1 MNLIESLLTG
11 LDEARRHWGQ
21 TLLSLLGLV
30 LGTGS
35 IVTVLALFGGQ
46 TALTEQFLNEVGGR
60 GTIIV
65 SDREG
70 SAHPSARELASK
82 RLTFHDAQFLRDRAT
97 TLMAV
102 SPGWSRRLD
111 YRAGTT
117 NFNGEVIGT
126 VPDYMV
132 INDIKPLVGRYLS
145 DLDVQ
150 HQSRVVVLGWK
161 YADSLFGTAT
171 AALGNVVSIG
181 DKSYRV
187 VGVLEREEF
196 YFASWEDNALEYR
209 NERAYIPIST
219 AIAQYSSTDNL
230 SFLTLKARPG
240 IAGGGGGGGGGGAAQ
255 TQVRSLLFA
264 RHGVEDFDIRASGQG
279 AGAEAG
285 SFLLLFNFIF
295 LVVGVVSLV
304 TGGIVIAN
312 ILLASVVER
321 VREFGTRM
329 ALGATAG
336 GIFAHVLAEVLVVT
350 IIGGASGLGLGAAL
364 TGIVAHFMQM
374 PAVVSPFIAAV
385 SIGTALSVGLIAG
398 LFPALR
404 AARLAPVEALR
415 YA

>member
-21 TLLSLLGLV
+21 TLLSLLGLI

-46 TALTEQFLNEVGGR
+46 TALTEQFLSEVGGR

-65 SDREG
+65 SDREA
-70 SAHPSARELASK
+70 SAHPNARELASK

-102 SPGWSRRLD
+102 SPGWSQQLD
-111 YRAGTT
+111 YRAGNT
-117 NFNGEVIGT
+117 NFRGEVIGT

-161 YADSLFGTAT
+161 YADSLYGTAT

-230 SFLTLKARPG
+230 SFLTLKARSG
-240 IAGGGGGGGGGGAAQ
+240 IGGGAAQ

-279 AGAEAG
+279 AGQDAG

-350 IIGGASGLGLGAAL
+350 IIGGLLGLGLGTAL
-364 TGIVAHFMQM
+364 TGVVAHFMQM
-374 PAVVSPFIAAV
+374 PAVVSPFIATV
-385 SIGTALSVGLIAG
+385 SLSTALGVGLVAG

>member
-1 MNLIESLLTG
+1 MNFVESLLTG

-21 TLLSLLGLV
+21 TLLSLLGLI

-65 SDREG
+65 SDRER
-70 SAHPSARELASK
+70 SAHPDARELASK
-82 RLTFHDAQFLRDRAT
+82 RLTFHDAQYLRNRAT
-97 TLMAV
+97 SLSAV
-102 SPGWSRRLD
+102 SPGWARELD
-111 YRAGTT
+111 YRAGNVSFT
-117 NFNGEVIGT
+117 GQVLGT

-132 INDIKPLVGRYLS
+132 INDIKPLAGRYLS

-150 HQSRVVVLGWK
+150 HQARVVVLGWK
-161 YADSLFGTAT
+161 YADSLFGAAT
-171 AALGNVVSIG
+171 SALGKVVAIG
-181 DKSYRV
+181 AKSYRV
-187 VGVLEREEF
+187 VGVMEREEF
-196 YFASWEDNALEYR
+196 YFAAWEDNALEYR

-219 AIAQYSSTDNL
+219 AISQYSASDNL
-230 SFLTLKARPG
+230 DFLTLKARP
-240 IAGGGGGGGGGGAAQ
+240 AVGGAAAQ
-255 TQVRSLLFA
+255 AQVRSLLFA

-279 AGAEAG
+279 AGGESG
-285 SFLLLFNFIF
+285 QFLLLFNFIF
-295 LVVGVVSLV
+295 LVVGVVSLI

-336 GIFAHVLAEVLVVT
+336 GIFLHVLAEVLVVT
-350 IIGGASGLGLGAAL
+350 VIGGLLGLGLGTAL
-364 TGIVAHFMQM
+364 TGVVAYFMQM
-374 PAVVSPFIAAV
+374 PAVVSPFIATIAL
-385 SIGTALSVGLIAG
+385 GTALAVGLIAG

-404 AARLAPVEALR
+404 AARLSPVEALR

>member
-1 MNLIESLLTG
+1 MNFVESLLTG

-21 TLLSLLGLV
+21 TLLSLLGLI
-30 LGTGS
+30 LGTAS

-46 TALTEQFLNEVGGR
+46 TALTEQFLSEVGGR

-65 SDREG
+65 SDRER
-70 SAHPSARELASK
+70 SAHPKARELASK
-82 RLTFHDAQFLRDRAT
+82 RLTFKDAQFLRDRAS
-97 TLMAV
+97 TLVAV
-102 SPGWSRRLD
+102 SPGWGRQLD
-111 YRAGTT
+111 YRAGNTSFT
-117 NFNGEVIGT
+117 GQVIGT

-145 DLDVQ
+145 DLDVRQ
-150 HQSRVVVLGWK
+150 QSRVTVLGWK
-161 YADSLFGTAT
+161 YADSLFGAAP
-171 AALGNVVSIG
+171 AALGKVVSIG

-219 AIAQYSSTDNL
+219 AITQYSASDHL
-230 SFLTLKARPG
+230 DFLTLKARPAVG
-240 IAGGGGGGGGGGAAQ
+240 SSAAQ
-255 TQVRSLLFA
+255 AQVRSLLFA

-279 AGAEAG
+279 AGQEAG

-336 GIFAHVLAEVLVVT
+336 GIFLHVLAEVLVVT
-350 IIGGASGLGLGAAL
+350 IIGGLSGLGLGAAL

-374 PAVVSPFIAAV
+374 PAVVSPFIATV

-404 AARLAPVEALR
+404 ASRLSPVEALR

>member
-21 TLLSLLGLV
+21 TLLSLLGLI

-102 SPGWSRRLD
+102 SPGWNEQLD
-111 YRAGTT
+111 YRAGNTS
-117 NFNGEVIGT
+117 FRGVVIGT
-126 VPDYMV
+126 VPDYLV

-150 HQSRVVVLGWK
+150 HQSRVAVLGWK
-161 YADSLFGTAT
+161 YADSLFGAAP
-171 AALGNVVSIG
+171 AALGKVVSIG

-219 AIAQYSSTDNL
+219 AISQYSATDNL
-230 SFLTLKARPG
+230 NFLTLKARPG
-240 IAGGGGGGGGGGAAQ
+240 VHATAAQ
-255 TQVRSLLFA
+255 EQVRSLLFA

-279 AGAEAG
+279 AGQEAG

-350 IIGGASGLGLGAAL
+350 VIGGALGLGLGAGL
-364 TGIVAHFMQM
+364 TGVVAHFMQM
-374 PAVVSPFIAAV
+374 PAVVSPFIATV
-385 SIGTALSVGLIAG
+385 SLSTALGVGLIAG

>member
-1 MNLIESLLTG
+1 
-11 LDEARRHWGQ
+11 
-21 TLLSLLGLV
+21 
-30 LGTGS
+30 
-35 IVTVLALFGGQ
+35 
-46 TALTEQFLNEVGGR
+46 
-60 GTIIV
+60 
-65 SDREG
+65 
-70 SAHPSARELASK
+70 
-82 RLTFHDAQFLRDRAT
+82 
-97 TLMAV
+97 
-102 SPGWSRRLD
+102 
-111 YRAGTT
+111 
-117 NFNGEVIGT
+117 
-126 VPDYMV
+126 MV

-145 DLDVQ
+145 DLDVRQ
-150 HQSRVVVLGWK
+150 QSRVAVLGWK
-161 YADSLFGTAT
+161 YADSLFGAAT
-171 AALGNVVSIG
+171 VALGKVVSIG

-219 AIAQYSSTDNL
+219 AISQYSATGNL
-230 SFLTLKARPG
+230 DFLTLKAK
-240 IAGGGGGGGGGGAAQ
+240 ASFGGAAAQ
-255 TQVRSLLFA
+255 AQVRSLLFA

-279 AGAEAG
+279 AGQEAG

-336 GIFAHVLAEVLVVT
+336 GIFVHVLAEVLVVT
-350 IIGGASGLGLGAAL
+350 IIGGLLGLGLGTAL
-364 TGIVAHFMQM
+364 TGVVAHFMQM
-374 PAVVSPFIAAV
+374 PAVVSPFIATVAL
-385 SIGTALSVGLIAG
+385 GTAVSVGLIAG

>member
-1 MNLIESLLTG
+1 VNFVESLLTG

-21 TLLSLLGLV
+21 TLLSLLGLI
-30 LGTGS
+30 LGTAS
-35 IVTVLALFGGQ
+35 VVTVLALFGGQ

-65 SDREG
+65 SDRER
-70 SAHPSARELASK
+70 SAHPRARELASK
-82 RLTFHDAQFLRDRAT
+82 RLTFRDAQYLRDRASA
-97 TLMAV
+97 LVAV
-102 SPGWSRRLD
+102 SPGWARRLP
-111 YRAGTT
+111 YRAGNT
-117 NFNGEVIGT
+117 NFDGQVIGT
-126 VPDYMV
+126 VPAYMV

-145 DLDVQ
+145 DLDVL
-150 HQSRVVVLGWK
+150 HQARVAVLGWK
-161 YADSLFGTAT
+161 YADSLFGGASL
-171 AALGNVVSIG
+171 ALGKSVSIG
-181 DKSYRV
+181 EKSYRV

-196 YFASWEDNALEYR
+196 YFAAWEDNALEYR

-219 AIAQYSSTDNL
+219 AITQYSASDNL
-230 SFLTLKARPG
+230 DFLTLKARP
-240 IAGGGGGGGGGGAAQ
+240 AKGGAAAQ
-255 TQVRSLLFA
+255 AQVRSLLFA

-279 AGAEAG
+279 AGQEAG
-285 SFLLLFNFIF
+285 QFLLLFNFIF

-336 GIFAHVLAEVLVVT
+336 GVFAHVLAEVLVVT
-350 IIGGASGLGLGAAL
+350 IIGGLLGLGLGAAL
-364 TGIVAHFMQM
+364 TGVVAYFMQM
-374 PAVVSPFIAAV
+374 PAVVSPFIATV
-385 SIGTALSVGLIAG
+385 SIVTALSVGLVAG

-404 AARLAPVEALR
+404 ASRLSPVEALR

>member
-1 MNLIESLLTG
+1 MNLVESLLTG

-21 TLLSLLGLV
+21 TLLSLLGLI

-46 TALTEQFLNEVGGR
+46 TALTEQFLSEVGGR

-65 SDREG
+65 SDRER
-70 SAHPSARELASK
+70 SAHPNARELASK
-82 RLTFHDAQFLRDRAT
+82 RLTFKDAQYLRDRAT
-97 TLMAV
+97 ALAAV
-102 SPGWSRRLD
+102 SPGWANQLV
-111 YRAGTT
+111 YRAGNTS
-117 NFNGEVIGT
+117 FDGQVIGT

-145 DLDVQ
+145 DLDVR
-150 HQSRVVVLGWK
+150 HQARVTVLGWK
-161 YADSLFGTAT
+161 YADSLFGGPQ
-171 AALGNVVSIG
+171 AALGKVVSIG
-181 DKSYRV
+181 GKSYRV

-196 YFASWEDNALEYR
+196 YFAAWEDNALEYR

-219 AIAQYSSTDNL
+219 AIAQYSASDNL
-230 SFLTLKARPG
+230 SFLTLKARPAMDG
-240 IAGGGGGGGGGGAAQ
+240 SAQ
-255 TQVRSLLFA
+255 AQVRSLLFA

-279 AGAEAG
+279 AGQEAG
-285 SFLLLFNFIF
+285 QFLLLFNFIF

-350 IIGGASGLGLGAAL
+350 VIGGLLGLGLGTAL
-364 TGIVAHFMQM
+364 TGVVAHFMQM
-374 PAVVSPFIAAV
+374 PAVVSPFIATV
-385 SIGTALSVGLIAG
+385 SLATALSVGLIAG
-398 LFPALR
+398 LFPAVR
-404 AARLAPVEALR
+404 ASRLAPVEALR

>member
-1 MNLIESLLTG
+1 MNLLESLLTG

-21 TLLSLLGLV
+21 TVLSLLGLV

-46 TALTEQFLNEVGGR
+46 TAITEQFLSEVGGR

-65 SDREG
+65 SDREQ
-70 SAHPSARELASK
+70 SARPRARELASK
-82 RLTFHDAQFLRDRAT
+82 RLTFRDAQYLRDRAT
-97 TLMAV
+97 TLAAV
-102 SPGWSRRLD
+102 SPGWAENLP
-111 YRAGTT
+111 YRAGNTS
-117 NFNGEVIGT
+117 FEGQVIGT

-145 DLDVQ
+145 DLDVR
-150 HQSRVVVLGWK
+150 HQARVAVLGWK
-161 YADSLFGTAT
+161 YADSLFGAAT
-171 AALGNVVSIG
+171 MALNRIVSIG
-181 DKSYRV
+181 GKSYTV

-196 YFASWEDNALEYR
+196 YFAAWEDNALEYR

-219 AIAQYSSTDNL
+219 AIVQHSATDNL
-230 SFLTLKARPG
+230 DFLTLKAKP
-240 IAGGGGGGGGGGAAQ
+240 AAGGAAAQ
-255 TQVRSLLFA
+255 AQVRSLLYS
-264 RHGVEDFDIRASGQG
+264 RHGVEDFDIRGSGQG
-279 AGAEAG
+279 AGQDSG
-285 SFLLLFNFIF
+285 QFLLLFNFIF
-295 LVVGVVSLV
+295 LVVGVVSLI

-336 GIFAHVLAEVLVVT
+336 AIFAHVLAEVLVVT
-350 IIGGASGLGLGAAL
+350 VMGGLLGLGLGAAL
-364 TGIVAHFMQM
+364 TGVVAHFMQM
-374 PAVVSPFIAAV
+374 PAVVSPFIATV
-385 SIGTALSVGLIAG
+385 SLTTALTVGLIAG

-404 AARLAPVEALR
+404 ASRLAPVEALR

>member
-1 MNLIESLLTG
+1 VNLLESLFTG

-21 TLLSLLGLV
+21 TLLSLLGLI

-82 RLTFHDAQFLRDRAT
+82 RLTFDDAQYLRDRAT
-97 TLMAV
+97 ALAAV
-102 SPGWSRRLD
+102 SPGWARQLN
-111 YRAGTT
+111 YRAGNTSFT
-117 NFNGEVIGT
+117 GQVIGT

-145 DLDVQ
+145 DLDVR
-150 HQSRVVVLGWK
+150 HQARVAVLGWK
-161 YADSLFGTAT
+161 YADSLYGAAT
-171 AALGNVVSIG
+171 AALGKVVSIG

-219 AIAQYSSTDNL
+219 AISQYSATDKL
-230 SFLTLKARPG
+230 DFLTLKARP
-240 IAGGGGGGGGGGAAQ
+240 AWGATAQ
-255 TQVRSLLFA
+255 AQVRSLLFA

-279 AGAEAG
+279 AGQEAG
-285 SFLLLFNFIF
+285 QFLLLFNFIF

-350 IIGGASGLGLGAAL
+350 VIGGLLGLGLGATL
-364 TGIVAHFMQM
+364 TGVVAHFMQM
-374 PAVVSPFIAAV
+374 PAVVSPFIATV
-385 SIGTALSVGLIAG
+385 SLGTAVSVGLIAG

>member
-65 SDREG
+65 SDRER
-70 SAHPSARELASK
+70 SAHPGARELASK

-111 YRAGTT
+111 YRAGNT
-117 NFNGEVIGT
+117 NFTGEVIGT
-126 VPDYMV
+126 VPDYLV

-171 AALGNVVSIG
+171 AALGNVVGIG

-240 IAGGGGGGGGGGAAQ
+240 SAAQ
-255 TQVRSLLFA
+255 AQVRSLLFA

-374 PAVVSPFIAAV
+374 PAVVSPFIATV

-404 AARLAPVEALR
+404 AARLSPVEALR

>member
-1 MNLIESLLTG
+1 VNFVESLLTG

-21 TLLSLLGLV
+21 TLLSLLGLI
-30 LGTGS
+30 LGTAS

-65 SDREG
+65 SDRER
-70 SAHPSARELASK
+70 SAHPNARELASK
-82 RLTFHDAQFLRDRAT
+82 RLTFKDAQFLRDRASA
-97 TLMAV
+97 LVAV
-102 SPGWSRRLD
+102 SPGWARQLD
-111 YRAGTT
+111 YRAGNTS
-117 NFNGEVIGT
+117 FSGQVIGT

-145 DLDVQ
+145 DLDVRQ
-150 HQSRVVVLGWK
+150 QARVTVLGWK
-161 YADSLFGTAT
+161 YADSLFGAAT

-181 DKSYRV
+181 AKSYRV

-219 AIAQYSSTDNL
+219 AITQYSATDNL
-230 SFLTLKARPG
+230 DFLTLKARP
-240 IAGGGGGGGGGGAAQ
+240 AVGGGAAQ
-255 TQVRSLLFA
+255 AQVRSLLFA

-279 AGAEAG
+279 AGQEAG

-336 GIFAHVLAEVLVVT
+336 GIFVHVLAEVLVVT
-350 IIGGASGLGLGAAL
+350 IIGGVSGLGLGAAL

-374 PAVVSPFIAAV
+374 PAVVSPFIATV

-404 AARLAPVEALR
+404 ASRLSPVEALR

>member
-1 MNLIESLLTG
+1 MNLVESLLTG

-21 TLLSLLGLV
+21 TLLSLLGLI
-30 LGTGS
+30 LGTMS
-35 IVTVLALFGGQ
+35 VVTVLALFGGQ

-65 SDREG
+65 SDRES
-70 SAHPSARELASK
+70 SAHPGARELASK
-82 RLTFHDAQFLRDRAT
+82 RLTFRDAQYLRDHASA
-97 TLMAV
+97 LAAV
-102 SPGWSRRLD
+102 SPGWGRRLS
-111 YRAGTT
+111 YRAGSTT
-117 NFNGEVIGT
+117 FDGQVIGT
-126 VPDYMV
+126 VPAYMI

-145 DLDVQ
+145 DLDVL
-150 HQSRVVVLGWK
+150 HQARVAVLGWK
-161 YADSLFGTAT
+161 YADSLFGGPSQ
-171 AALGNVVSIG
+171 ALGKTVSI
-181 DKSYRV
+181 DNKSYRV

-196 YFASWEDNALEYR
+196 YFAAWEDNALEYR

-219 AIAQYSSTDNL
+219 AITQYSANDHL
-230 SFLTLKARPG
+230 DFLTLKARPTV
-240 IAGGGGGGGGGGAAQ
+240 GGTAAQ
-255 TQVRSLLFA
+255 AQVRSLLYA
-264 RHGVEDFDIRASGQG
+264 RHGVEDFDIRGSGQG
-279 AGAEAG
+279 AGQQSG
-285 SFLLLFNFIF
+285 QFLLLFNFIF

-350 IIGGASGLGLGAAL
+350 IIGGLLGLGLGAAL
-364 TGIVAHFMQM
+364 TGLVAHVMQM
-374 PAVVSPFIAAV
+374 PAVVSPFIATVSLGTAV
-385 SIGTALSVGLIAG
+385 SIGLVAG

>member
-1 MNLIESLLTG
+1 MNLLESLLTG

-21 TLLSLLGLV
+21 TLLSLLGLI
-30 LGTGS
+30 LGTAS

-65 SDREG
+65 SDRER
-70 SAHPSARELASK
+70 SAHPTARELASK
-82 RLTFHDAQFLRDRAT
+82 RLTFDDAQYLRDRAT
-97 TLMAV
+97 ALVAV
-102 SPGWSRRLD
+102 SPGWARQLD
-111 YRAGTT
+111 YRAGNATFT
-117 NFNGEVIGT
+117 GQVIGT
-126 VPDYMV
+126 VPDYMI
-132 INDIKPLVGRYLS
+132 INDISPLVGRYLS
-145 DLDVQ
+145 DLDVR
-150 HQSRVVVLGWK
+150 HQARVAVLGWK
-161 YADSLFGTAT
+161 YADSLYGTAT
-171 AALGNVVSIG
+171 AALGKVVSIG

-219 AIAQYSSTDNL
+219 AIAQYSATDNL
-230 SFLTLKARPG
+230 DFLTLKAKP
-240 IAGGGGGGGGGGAAQ
+240 AVGAAAAQ
-255 TQVRSLLFA
+255 GQVRSLLFA

-279 AGAEAG
+279 AGQDSG
-285 SFLLLFNFIF
+285 QFLLLFNFIF
-295 LVVGVVSLV
+295 LVVGAVSLV

-350 IIGGASGLGLGAAL
+350 LIGGLLGLGLGTAL
-364 TGIVAHFMQM
+364 TGVVAYFMQM
-374 PAVVSPFIAAV
+374 PAVVSPFIATMSLSTA
-385 SIGTALSVGLIAG
+385 IGVGLIAG
-398 LFPALR
+398 LYPAVR

>member
-1 MNLIESLLTG
+1 VNFLESLLTG

-21 TLLSLLGLV
+21 TVLSLLGLI

-46 TALTEQFLNEVGGR
+46 TALTENFLAEVGGR

-65 SDREG
+65 SDRER
-70 SAHPSARELASK
+70 SAHPNARELASK
-82 RLTFHDAQFLRDRAT
+82 RLTFRDAQFLRDRAGA
-97 TLMAV
+97 LAAV
-102 SPGWSRRLD
+102 SPGWARQLS
-111 YRAGTT
+111 YRVANTSFDGQ
-117 NFNGEVIGT
+117 VIGT

-150 HQSRVVVLGWK
+150 RQARVAVLGWK
-161 YADSLFGTAT
+161 YADSLFGAAT
-171 AALGNVVSIG
+171 IALGQIVSIG

-196 YFASWEDNALEYR
+196 YFAAWEDNALEYR

-219 AIAQYSSTDNL
+219 AIAQYSQTDNL
-230 SFLTLKARPG
+230 DFLTLKAKPG
-240 IAGGGGGGGGGGAAQ
+240 AGGSGAQ
-255 TQVRSLLFA
+255 GQVRSLLYA

-279 AGAEAG
+279 AGQDSG
-285 SFLLLFNFIF
+285 QFLLLFNFIF

-312 ILLASVVER
+312 ILLASIVER

-329 ALGATAG
+329 ALGATAIA
-336 GIFAHVLAEVLVVT
+336 IFGQVLAEVLVVT
-350 IIGGASGLGLGAAL
+350 IMGGLLGLGLGAAL
-364 TGIVAHFMQM
+364 TGVVAHFMQM
-374 PAVVSPFIAAV
+374 PAVVSPFIATISLV
-385 SIGTALSVGLIAG
+385 TALSVGLIAG

-404 AARLAPVEALR
+404 AARLSPVEALR

>member
-1 MNLIESLLTG
+1 MNLLESLLTG

-21 TLLSLLGLV
+21 TLLSLLGLI
-30 LGTGS
+30 LGTAS

-46 TALTEQFLNEVGGR
+46 TALTEQFLDEVGGR

-65 SDREG
+65 SDRER
-70 SAHPSARELASK
+70 SAHPRARELASK
-82 RLTFHDAQFLRDRAT
+82 RLTFQDAQFLRDRASA
-97 TLMAV
+97 LAAV
-102 SPGWSRRLD
+102 SPGWAQQLA
-111 YRAGTT
+111 YRAGNTSFT
-117 NFNGEVIGT
+117 GQVIGT

-145 DLDVQ
+145 DLDVR
-150 HQSRVVVLGWK
+150 HQARVAVLGWK
-161 YADSLFGTAT
+161 YADSLFGA
-171 AALGNVVSIG
+171 APVALGKVVNIG

-219 AIAQYSSTDNL
+219 AITQYSATDKL
-230 SFLTLKARPG
+230 DFLTLKARPARG
-240 IAGGGGGGGGGGAAQ
+240 AAGGAAAAQ
-255 TQVRSLLFA
+255 AQVRSLLFA

-279 AGAEAG
+279 AGQDAG

-350 IIGGASGLGLGAAL
+350 VIGGLLGLGLGTAL
-364 TGIVAHFMQM
+364 TGVVAHFMQM
-374 PAVVSPFIAAV
+374 PAVVSPFIATV